1 MNALVKTEGKQQA
14 LMGAHATAAAAA
26 AAAATP
32 VEQKQYL
39 TFMLGGEMFSI
50 GILSIREII
59 WYANL
64 TEVPM
69 MPACIRGVINL
80 RGAVVPVMDLSNRF
94 GKPATAVTK
103 STCIIIV
110 EVQTQNEGE
119 SQSMGVVVDSVQ
131 AVLEIAAS
139 DIEPAPSF
147 GAKIRADF
155 IEGIGKVNGK
165 FVILLN
171 VNNVLS
177 MQEIGEMGQVAATA
191 TDVAVVG

>member
-1 MNALVKTEGKQQA
+1 MNTVVKTEAKTPA
-14 LMGAHATAAAAA
+14 LLGSAAALAV
-26 AAAATP
+26 P
-32 VEQKQYL
+32 VEHKQYL

-50 GILSIREII
+50 GILCIREII
-59 WYANL
+59 WYSNL

-94 GKPATAVTK
+94 GKPATPVTK

-110 EVQTQNEGE
+110 EVETQNEGE
-119 SQSMGVVVDSVQ
+119 RQSMGVVVDSVQ

-155 IEGIGKVNGK
+155 IEGIAKVSGK

-177 MQEIGEMGQVAATA
+177 MQEIGEMGQAAATA
-191 TDVAVVG
+191 TDVATVG